1 MIFVTVGTQNF
12 PFVRLF
18 NEIEKL
24 IEKKIIKEEVIMQ
37 VGKSNFE
44 SKYLETYDFIENE
57 KVNKLIEKSSFVITH
72 AGTGSIISILKKNR
86 KAIVVPRM
94 AKYAE
99 HVDDHQLEITRVF
112 AEKKYIEPVYDI
124 NKLQEAIYN
133 VKKFNYMKYTDNEN
147 NLLAKSIL
155 EYIESLD

>member
-12 PFVRLF
+12 PFVILF

-24 IEKKIIKEEVIMQ
+24 IEKKIIIEEVIMQ

-72 AGTGSIISILKKNR
+72 AGTGSIIS
-86 KAIVVPRM
+86 
-94 AKYAE
+94 
-99 HVDDHQLEITRVF
+99 
-112 AEKKYIEPVYDI
+112 
-124 NKLQEAIYN
+124 
-133 VKKFNYMKYTDNEN
+133 
-147 NLLAKSIL
+147 
-155 EYIESLD
+155 